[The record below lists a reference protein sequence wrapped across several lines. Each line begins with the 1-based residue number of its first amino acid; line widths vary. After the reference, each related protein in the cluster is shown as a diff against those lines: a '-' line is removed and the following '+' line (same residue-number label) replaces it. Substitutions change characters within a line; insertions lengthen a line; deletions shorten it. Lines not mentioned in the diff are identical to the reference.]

1 MANTVIQLK
10 WSEVTSTPSTL
21 NVAEPAYSNT
31 SGKLYIGRTNGG
43 PIAVGGAYYT
53 NLIDAATDANTVSTI
68 VKRDA
73 SGIFSATAVRA
84 SLYGNANTAA
94 AWQTARTIGVSGD
107 ANGTVSIDGSANANI
122 PLTLGSTTVTAG
134 SYGSTTQ
141 IPTFTVDSK
150 GRLTAAAN
158 VSISSTINTSSN
170 SGSGSFATGGTLT
183 IVGTNGGGITTTYTD
198 ATDNFGLAVD
208 GTVVRT
214 SGAQSIAGDLSV
226 TGNLIV
232 TGTQTFVNTSTVV
245 TTDSL
250 IKLGANNTVGDI
262 VDIGFYGSSNT
273 GVSVKYHGLIREGSG
288 GSNAGAF
295 YLFKDLATDPTG
307 NTVSYAGLSK
317 ADLYANLTGGTVSG
331 LSSAIALADGGT
343 GKTTAPAAMAN
354 LMGYTSTATAAG
366 TTTLTNTSSYYQQFT
381 GSTTQTVVLPVT
393 STLQTG
399 WTFHIV
405 NNSTG
410 TLAVQSSGLNAVI
423 TVPSGTTAMVTCI
436 GTAATTAAD
445 WESGITDFSTYTGS
459 GNVVMNT
466 SPVLTTPNI
475 GTPSYAV
482 LTSATGLPL
491 STGVTGTLP
500 IGNGGTNQTSFTNGI
515 IAFNG
520 TSLATLANT
529 GTAGTYANNSYLPVI
544 TTDAYGR
551 VSSISNTLIQIAA
564 SQITSG
570 SFTVSQGGTGVTS
583 FTANSVLISGATST
597 SAVVSLNSS
606 TEGHVLQ
613 ISSTGVPTFG
623 FLNGGSF

>member
-122 PLTLGSTTVTAG
+122 PLTLGSTSVTAG

-158 VSISSTINTSSN
+158 VSISSTINTAAN

-198 ATDNFGLAVD
+198 STDNFGLAVD

-405 NNSTG
+405 NNSSGLLT
-410 TLAVQSSGLNAVI
+410 VQSSGLNTVI
-423 TVPSGTTAMVTCI
+423 VVPSNTTAMVTCI
-436 GTAATTAAD
+436 ATATTTAAD

-529 GTAGTYANNSYLPVI
+529 GTAGTYGNNAYHPII

-551 VSSISNTLIQIAA
+551 VSSVSNTLIQIAA
-564 SQITSG
+564 SQVTSG
-570 SFTVSQGGTGVTS
+570 SFSVSQGGTGVSS

>member
-53 NLIDAATDANTVSTI
+53 NIVDAATDANTVSTI

-122 PLTLGSTTVTAG
+122 PLTLGNSGVTAG
-134 SYGSTTQ
+134 GYGSVTQ
-141 IPTFTVDSK
+141 IPTFVVDSK
-150 GRLTAAAN
+150 GRITSAAN
-158 VSISSTINTSSN
+158 VSISTTLNIAGDTGTDPVALASDTIT
-170 SGSGSFATGGTLT
+170 FVGGD
-183 IVGTNGGGITTTYTD
+183 GITTTVYSANSNVKFD
-198 ATDNFGLAVD
+198 VDN
-208 GTVVRT
+208 TVVRT

-226 TGNLIV
+226 TGNLTIV
-232 TGTQTFVNTSTVV
+232 GTTTTVNTATV
-245 TTDSL
+245 TTSDSL
-250 IKLGANNTVGDI
+250 IKLAANNTVGD
-262 VDIGFYGSSNT
+262 VLDIGFYGQSNT
-273 GVSVKYHGLIREGSG
+273 GSSVTYHGLVRQA
-288 GSNAGAF
+288 AGNF
-295 YLFKDLATDPTG
+295 FLFKGLPTDPTS
-307 NTVSYAGLSK
+307 NTLASGSLTAANTATLR
-317 ADLYANLTGGTVSG
+317 ANLTGGTVSS
-331 LSSAIALADGGT
+331 LASAIAIADGGT
-343 GKTTAPAAMAN
+343 GATSAPAAMAN

-366 TTTLTNTSSYYQQFT
+366 TTTLTNASSYYQQFT

-393 STLQTG
+393 STLTTG

-405 NNSTG
+405 NNSSGVLT
-410 TLAVQSSGLNAVI
+410 VNSSGSNLVI

-436 GTAATTAAD
+436 ATAGTTAAD

-475 GTPSYAV
+475 GVPSFAT
-482 LTSATGLPL
+482 LTNATGLPIVGG
-491 STGVTGTLP
+491 TTGTLT
-500 IGNGGTNQTSFTNGI
+500 IARGGTNQTTFTTGQRLV
-515 IAFNG
+515 FDG
-520 TSLATLANT
+520 TSIASQANT
-529 GTAGTYANNSYLPVI
+529 STTVTGGLSTANTITSISYN
-544 TTDAYGR
+544 AYGD
-551 VSSISNTLIQIAA
+551 ITAYTGAAIAIDT
-564 SQITSG
+564 SQVTSG
-570 SFTVSQGGTGVTS
+570 ILGVTRGGTGFGS
-583 FTANSVLISGATST
+583 YTANGVIIGGLTST
-597 SAVVSLNSS
+597 SALSSVASS

-613 ISSTGVPTFG
+613 INTSGIPVFG
-623 FLNGGSF
+623 YLNGGSF